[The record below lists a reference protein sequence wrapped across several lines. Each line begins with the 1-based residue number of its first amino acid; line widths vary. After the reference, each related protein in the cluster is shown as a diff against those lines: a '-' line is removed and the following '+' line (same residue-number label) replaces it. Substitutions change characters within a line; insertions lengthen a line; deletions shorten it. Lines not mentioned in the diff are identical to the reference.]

1 MAQIEQLHQ
10 LVEDSSHLP
19 NLMEEQLKGLTDEQQ
34 KHLIYERII
43 ALASNLSFYD
53 DFLQSICK
61 KAIHEV
67 IKEVDVPITKLE
79 ADFLMMATILKRH
92 NQASLKEVDE
102 ILQSIFRTYDKIGQ
116 ELQFSQTIDRCC
128 FFTYL
133 LWNGYFSCTK
143 EHAYDLKNRFH
154 TIFGMEYLDIL
165 KGTGVCLQYADALSR
180 FLQVGDVESDL
191 LICKITPGS
200 LKNMEYYPDIQRT
213 IKNAKMPF
221 WLNNRFGSF
230 LSEKVGNHAISLIH
244 DNGQYFAYDPTN
256 LVAFNFDSYDTASC
270 ATVACHYNL
279 KWFSTF
285 LTGNT
290 DEKIYNDFFFHKLAS
305 PLEKEDMITHF
316 QNVISTCENYRYLLD
331 ENYHHVYLGLEE
343 AKQKVLQKRKDNSV
357 IAL

>member
-10 LVEDSSHLP
+10 IVEDSSHLP
-19 NLMEEQLKGLTDEQQ
+19 SLMGEQLKGLTDEQQ
-34 KHLIYERII
+34 KYLIYERIV

-53 DFLQSICK
+53 NFLQSICK

-67 IKEVDVPITKLE
+67 INETDVPITKLE

-92 NQASLKEVDE
+92 NQEALKEVDE
-102 ILQSIFRTYDKIGQ
+102 ILQSVFQTYDKIGQ
-116 ELQFSQTIDRCC
+116 ELQFSQTIDRCY
-128 FFTYL
+128 FFSYL

-143 EHAYDLKNRFH
+143 EHAYDLKNRFR

-191 LICKITPGS
+191 LVCKITPNS
-200 LKNMEYYPDIQRT
+200 LRNVEYYPDLHRT

-230 LSEKVGNHAISLIH
+230 LSDKIGNHAITLIR

-256 LVAFNFDSYDTASC
+256 LVSFNFDSFDTASC
-270 ATVACHYNL
+270 TTGNCHFDL
-279 KWFSTF
+279 KWFTTF
-285 LTGNT
+285 LSGNT
-290 DEKIYNDFFFHKLAS
+290 DEKLYNDFLFSKRSS
-305 PLEKEDMITHF
+305 PLDKKDVVDHF
-316 QNVISTCENYRYLLD
+316 QNVISTCENHRYLLD
-331 ENYHHVYLGLEE
+331 ENYHCVFLELE
-343 AKQKVLQKRKDNSV
+343 KAKQKVLQKRKDDSV